1 MLNDK
6 LNDYK
11 VANLSQDDYQ
21 YLLDKEAK
29 LRTETKK
36 QYILIA
42 YEKK

>member
-1 MLNDK
+1 LNDK
-6 LNDYK
+6 INDYK
-11 VANLSQDDYQ
+11 VASLSQEDYQ
-21 YLLDKEAK
+21 CLLDKEAK